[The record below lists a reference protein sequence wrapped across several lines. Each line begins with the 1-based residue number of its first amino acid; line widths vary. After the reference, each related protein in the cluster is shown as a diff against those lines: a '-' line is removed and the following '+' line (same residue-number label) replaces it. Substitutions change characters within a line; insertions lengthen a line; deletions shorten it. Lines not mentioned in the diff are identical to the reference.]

1 MPNTTKKRRAGLHR
15 GFPDNP
21 EQFARA
27 FVTGR
32 LAGFTKDMRICLRG
46 IRKRV
51 NNRWVLTHAYF
62 PALMS
67 CCGMLEYLTGLY
79 VGRTNGL
86 GRREVTAYAIK
97 YLPQPDYNA
106 DVIRILFDA
115 FRNALAHR
123 GIASGVWVDRH
134 HATRGRRLTWKV
146 FANATRPPIEV
157 CVNEDVLK
165 IDPPWPCRYTHRVHI
180 RLGRLWLD
188 IRNSANGYMAD
199 VVACQDLQKQFFQC
213 MEELYPR

>member
-1 MPNTTKKRRAGLHR
+1 MPTTEQRRTKLHR

-27 FVTGR
+27 FVEGR
-32 LAGFTKDMRICLRG
+32 LSGFAKDMHICLRG
-46 IRKRV
+46 IHKRA
-51 NNRWVLTHAYF
+51 NNRSVLTHAYF

-67 CCGMLEYLTGLY
+67 CCGMLEYMTGLY
-79 VGRTNGL
+79 IGRINGL
-86 GRREVTAYAIK
+86 GRREVTAHAIK

-123 GIASGVWVDRH
+123 GIASGVWIDRH

-146 FANATRPPIEV
+146 FANATRPPIDV
-157 CVNEDVLK
+157 RLDEDVLT
-165 IDPPWPCRYTHRVHI
+165 IDSPWPCRITHRVHI
-180 RLGRLWLD
+180 RLGRLWRD
-188 IRNSANGYMAD
+188 IRKSANGYIAD
-199 VVACQDLQKQFFQC
+199 LVASHDLLDKFFDC